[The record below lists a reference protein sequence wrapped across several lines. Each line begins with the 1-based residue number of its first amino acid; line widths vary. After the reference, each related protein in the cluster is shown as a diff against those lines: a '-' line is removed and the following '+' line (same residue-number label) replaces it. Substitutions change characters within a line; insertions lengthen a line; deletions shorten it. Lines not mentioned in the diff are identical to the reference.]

1 MKVTLNQLIG
11 KLQTIATNHQQIN
24 SFFFGDIADL
34 GTEKPMQYPVLFADV
49 APSNFAYKV
58 IGLNL
63 QIMVMDIVKK
73 DLSNENDVISD
84 TLQIIEDVIIELR
97 NPSEVFLIQ
106 DSINLTPFSDSQGDE
121 VSGWTANITINIP
134 STYNSCAVPS
144 N

>member
-1 MKVTLNQLIG
+1 MKVTLNQLIA
-11 KLQTIATNHQQIN
+11 KLQTIATNHEQIN

-49 APSNFAYKV
+49 APSNFTYKV

-134 STYNSCAVPS
+134 SNYNSCAVPS

>member
-11 KLQTIATNHQQIN
+11 KLQTIATNHEQLN

-34 GTEKPMQYPVLFADV
+34 GTESPTQYPVLFADV
-49 APSNFAYKV
+49 APSNFTYKV

-73 DLSNENDVISD
+73 DLSNENDVMSD

-97 NPSEVFLIQ
+97 NPSEIFLIQ
-106 DSINLTPFSDSQGDE
+106 DSINLTPFMDSQGDE
-121 VSGWTANITINIP
+121 VAGWTANITINIP
-134 STYNSCAVPS
+134 SNYNSCAVPS

>member
-1 MKVTLNQLIG
+1 MKVTLNQLIA
-11 KLQTIATNHQQIN
+11 KLQTIATNHEQIN

-49 APSNFAYKV
+49 APSNFTYKV

>member
-1 MKVTLNQLIG
+1 
-11 KLQTIATNHQQIN
+11 
-24 SFFFGDIADL
+24 
-34 GTEKPMQYPVLFADV
+34 MQYPVLFADV
-49 APSNFAYKV
+49 APSNFTYKV

-97 NPSEVFLIQ
+97 NPSEIFLIQ

>member
-11 KLQTIATNHQQIN
+11 KLQTIATNHEQIN

-49 APSNFAYKV
+49 APSNFTYKV

>member
-1 MKVTLNQLIG
+1 MID
-11 KLQTIATNHQQIN
+11 KLQLIATNHEQIN

-34 GTEKPMQYPVLFADV
+34 GADSPVQYPVLYADV
-49 APSNFAYKV
+49 SPSNFSYKV

-63 QIMVMDIVKK
+63 QMMVMDIVKK
-73 DLSNENDVISD
+73 DLSNENDVLSD
-84 TLQIIEDVIIELR
+84 CLQIMEDVIIELR
-97 NPSEVFLIQ
+97 NPIEIFLIQ

>member
-49 APSNFAYKV
+49 APSNFTYKV

>member
-1 MKVTLNQLIG
+1 MKVTLNQLIA
-11 KLQTIATNHQQIN
+11 KLQTIATNHEQIN

-49 APSNFAYKV
+49 APSNFTYKV

-97 NPSEVFLIQ
+97 NPSEIFLIQ

>member
-1 MKVTLNQLIG
+1 MKVSLNQLIA
-11 KLQTIATNHQQIN
+11 KLQTIATNHEQIN

-49 APSNFAYKV
+49 APSNFTYKV

-97 NPSEVFLIQ
+97 NPSEIFLIQ

>member
-1 MKVTLNQLIG
+1 MKVTLNQLIA

-49 APSNFAYKV
+49 APSNFTYKV

-97 NPSEVFLIQ
+97 NPSEIFLIQ

>member
-1 MKVTLNQLIG
+1 MKVSLNQLIG

-49 APSNFAYKV
+49 APSNFTYKV

>member
-11 KLQTIATNHQQIN
+11 KLQTIATNHEQIN

-49 APSNFAYKV
+49 APSNFTYKV

-97 NPSEVFLIQ
+97 NPSEIFLIQ

>member
-1 MKVTLNQLIG
+1 MKVTLNQLIA
-11 KLQTIATNHQQIN
+11 KMQTIATNHQQIN

-49 APSNFAYKV
+49 APSNFTYKV

-97 NPSEVFLIQ
+97 NPSEIFLIQ

>member
-11 KLQTIATNHQQIN
+11 KLQTIATNHEQIN

-97 NPSEVFLIQ
+97 NPSEIFLIQ